1 MSART
6 AARSRGEK
14 FRLSSLG
21 PAHRGYNYQDLVTAY
36 HLASALARKY
46 DAVTVDHKETGA
58 DDRFDDISVRSG
70 SRLTRKQIKSS
81 ENAGL
86 AFELRDL
93 TTTRRN
99 LEIDNLV
106 RCYRDAGDHSAD
118 EYRLCATWREPT
130 DAEFRS
136 LLEPVAAEPTF
147 NGYPTKTYRLRADLI
162 WPKASPPTWRRLRD
176 ATDITRQDFQDFVSR
191 FIIELECPP
200 ASTNPAAPDEL
211 ERLLLDLLTDT
222 IGVGR
227 YPNHTRNPVDVAT
240 QLMQLAARSRARRRT
255 LTPPEIEAE
264 IQLRKDFGRVAQ
276 EFPVIKTVEV
286 KRPTLHQ
293 ALIGSLSHQRTIL
306 VGTPGSGKSWA
317 LTDLADALEEE
328 GRVVARHYCYLEPGD
343 QQVQRRITTD
353 VLFANLIYDLMRAR
367 PALREIH
374 RPIYAAGP
382 RELEELLR
390 KAIDQGIIDEATL
403 IVDGVDHISRVFA
416 EQRNLSHE
424 DVDIVEELAAL
435 DLPDGVRLVIG
446 SQPGAHLD
454 PLRAGANTIVVPGWE
469 FDEVTALANNLGVP
483 SALRSAGLGDTVD
496 GFLAQLL
503 ERSEGNP
510 LYATFLCRQTLAGI
524 TANAVFDPISALREA
539 PLIDGQISRYYKYL
553 LGGLEKGNTTDV
565 IADLLGLIDFG
576 VTEEDLKSIF
586 PALARHIPA
595 ALSYLSPVLT
605 RLSAQGGVR
614 IYHESFRRFIV
625 ERLKDGGGSVADVIA
640 PVIEWLKGR
649 GFYEDAKSYRFLL
662 PCLRR
667 AGRNREAL
675 EMVGAQFVSSSVYAG
690 HSRRAVEE
698 NLKLATYVAADETDW
713 AALARCAELHR
724 SCVTCF
730 EQKLLDVESFGRAY
744 AAIFGAKALNDRL
757 LLDGR
762 PTFSSSL
769 GLIFCS
775 LCDDDG
781 EVPPWQTYLDL
792 DQETEGRPGGATS
805 SADGDWETLAVAKAH
820 GILRLEHGEEVFG
833 RLARYLERLD
843 SPPTKYLRPLLR
855 RVVQFFG
862 VNTLSRIVAEA
873 RMVDE
878 VRSVVLVEIARA
890 LADAGQDEAAR
901 EVATR
906 AARESQSIELIA
918 ECLILG
924 ADEGEVARRLPEMGS
939 IDIALNGERYS
950 LETEEIRQW
959 VASVK
964 IAAVTNPKELDSVSR
979 RITGVGWYRAWLR
992 FVVSL
997 ARAEAQLATDHVGA
1011 QASILRAFGELA
1023 SDTRPF
1029 VGTPRACDLYR
1040 IHGVIHET
1048 MSRGLHLLRDEAAWD
1063 EALGNL
1069 EKISRGTT
1077 TYLQRSPSGPLTPEA
1092 LVEVLMPFVT
1102 DPQLNELVV
1111 RMMRSQLDHVE
1122 RGGELYDV
1130 HASLELLIVRALAT
1144 GRHIEEARELWRSA
1158 SIHLT
1163 AYGFR
1168 KDTTIFE
1175 FIESAPALAKLD
1187 QARARS
1193 ALAALQPLV
1202 NAVVEHTDGKET
1214 KHAPAYWLGALGEVD
1229 PVGATVLLARSL
1241 VKYGGVI
1248 DWRYEDAAEQLVDD
1262 VRTSGN
1268 PLIVFFIEAT
1278 LPFNGEIEDA
1288 VARLKVIAR
1297 LYDQDAATGEHA
1309 LRLLAA
1315 QVHGDSEHFNAAAY
1329 AKVEAFA
1336 ATKGVRLPTVDRSIG
1351 TDVEKERDYTQKPNP
1366 LSKFK
1371 DEPDF
1376 PVDAPPLRLMTS
1388 IRLSRRSFSER
1399 SADHDD
1405 RFINA
1410 FGYRLVELLDRGD
1423 EEQAIRLIRYFAR
1436 ESYFG
1441 IGATPLADL
1450 AAGLERHGYTR
1461 AAAVTY
1467 ALAYASSRGNGGWNV
1482 LGDREHL
1489 PWASRAF
1496 DLSEPDA
1503 ARTLANEVAH
1513 LLNDRGYILGIT
1525 RHLVEL
1531 CAAQERDP
1539 EIAFRTWYAAY
1550 EVVRHR
1556 LPDNESDDSVFDE
1569 IYVQEETAALTL
1581 SEALTLLLLA
1591 RVSHP
1596 ELRRKTTALAGIAA
1610 TAQQDP
1616 HSLMRPLRDFLSV
1629 DTPISSVMLVLHALV
1644 EAEADPYPIT
1654 LALRDDLQALSG
1666 SDIFGLRLLAET
1678 LLERAGEEPSV
1689 VNRGR
1694 AIAMSSPLPEE
1705 KQEGILSI
1713 DWGERVE
1720 QIAQIWEDFPQLVAR
1735 RFDYLWEGH
1744 KLIKE
1749 RAKSRYKAAHSR
1761 VRRELPPTPM
1771 LFWEQELFESV
1782 FHEVLNGIDDQLS
1795 HDNEWA
1801 DGSRSQ
1807 IGSMV
1812 LPRVHL
1818 HVANWH
1824 SRGTRPP
1831 LPLPSDQRD
1840 GVEAVMPIADGK
1852 EYAGW
1857 YRCGYF
1863 ERQLRMG
1870 ETGMFS
1876 CDGLITVMAGVQFP
1890 GVSGVFDPTEIP
1902 FAMVNADLWWAPYDL
1917 IPEQPDGF
1925 IGYSVGL
1932 DPVNDLIGRSPILSL
1947 QPAVVARLKL
1957 QAPASWQNQLALTD
1971 TSGAV
1976 AVVFRSWGVRPVGDS
1991 VDEEN
1996 LMLEGC
2002 DLLVRPDVFELMR
2015 RIGAHPPST
2024 VRWIKHHLPGD
2035 DSADNRDEDVEG
2047 ATVAASSGQ

>member
-1 MSART
+1 
-6 AARSRGEK
+6 
-14 FRLSSLG
+14 LSLG

-46 DAVTVDHKETGA
+46 DAVTVDCKETVA

-93 TTTRRN
+93 TTTYRD
-99 LEIDNLV
+99 LEIDSLV
-106 RCYRDAGDHSAD
+106 RCYRDAGDQAVD
-118 EYRLCATWREPT
+118 EYRLCATWGEPS
-130 DAEFRS
+130 DAEFAS
-136 LLEPVAAEPTF
+136 LLEPIAAEPTF
-147 NGYPTKTYRLRADLI
+147 EGYSTKTYRLRADLI
-162 WPKASPPTWRRLRD
+162 WPEALPPTWRRLRN
-176 ATDITRQDFQDFVSR
+176 ATDITRQDFQDFAAR
-191 FIIELECPP
+191 FIIELGCPP

-211 ERLLLDLLTDT
+211 ERLLLDLLADT
-222 IGVGR
+222 IGIGR

-240 QLMQLAARSRARRRT
+240 QLMQLAARARARMQM
-255 LTPPEIEAE
+255 LTPSEIEAE

-286 KRPTLHQ
+286 KRPALHD
-293 ALIGSLSHQRTIL
+293 ALRDSLGHQRTIL
-306 VGTPGSGKSWA
+306 VGAPGSGKSWA
-317 LTDLADALEEE
+317 LTDFADALEAE
-328 GRVVARHYCYLEPGD
+328 GRVIARHYCYLEPGD
-343 QQVQRRITTD
+343 QQVQRRITAD
-353 VLFANLIYDLMRAR
+353 VLFANLIYDLIRAR

-374 RPIYAAGP
+374 RPLYAAGP

-390 KAIDQGIIDEATL
+390 KAVEQGIIDEATL
-403 IVDGVDHISRVFA
+403 IVDGVDHISRVFT
-416 EQRNLSHE
+416 EQRNLSPE

-435 DLPDGVRLVIG
+435 DLPDGVRLVVG

-454 PLRAGANTIVVPGWE
+454 PLRMGADTIVVSGWE
-469 FDEVTALANNLGVP
+469 LDEVTALADNLGVA
-483 SALRSAGLGDTVD
+483 SVLRSAGLGDTVD
-496 GFLAQLL
+496 GFLEQLL

-524 TANAVFDPISALREA
+524 TANAAFDPVFALREA

-553 LGGLEKGNTTDV
+553 LAGLEKGNTTDV
-565 IADLLGLIDFG
+565 VADLLGLIDFG
-576 VTEEDLKSIF
+576 VTEEDLKAIF
-586 PALARHIPA
+586 PALTRHIPA
-595 ALSYLSPVLT
+595 SLSHLSPVLT
-605 RLSAQGGVR
+605 QLSAQGGVR

-625 ERLKDGGGSVADVIA
+625 ERFKEGGGAVADVIA
-640 PVIEWLKGR
+640 PVIEWLKLR
-649 GFYEDAKSYRFLL
+649 GFYEDAKAYRFLL

-675 EMVGAQFVSSSVYAG
+675 EIVDAQFVSSSVYAG
-690 HSRRAVEE
+690 HSRRAIEE

-713 AALARCAELHR
+713 AALARCAELLR
-724 SCVTCF
+724 SCFTCF
-730 EQKLLDVESFGRAY
+730 EEKLLDVESFGRAY

-762 PTFSSSL
+762 PTFSASL

-775 LCDDDG
+775 LCDDAG
-781 EVPPWQTYLDL
+781 EIPPWQTYLDL
-792 DQETEGRPGGATS
+792 DQETDGRHGKATPPS
-805 SADGDWETLAVAKAH
+805 DGNWETLAVAAAH

-833 RLARYLERLD
+833 RLTRYLEQLD

-855 RVVQFFG
+855 RVVQFSG
-862 VNTLSRIVAEA
+862 VDTLSRIVAEA

-878 VRSVVLVEIARA
+878 VRSVVLIELSLA
-890 LADAGQDEAAR
+890 LASAGLDGVANDA
-901 EVATR
+901 ATR
-906 AARESQSIELIA
+906 AAREGQSIELLA
-918 ECLILG
+918 ECLSLG
-924 ADEGEVARRLPEMGS
+924 ADKSEVARLLPDLS
-939 IDIALNGERYS
+939 NIDIALNGERYH
-950 LETEEIRQW
+950 LETEAMRQW
-959 VASVK
+959 VAGVK
-964 IAAVTNPKELDSVSR
+964 IAAVTSPKELDLISR
-979 RITGVGWYRAWLR
+979 RINGIGWYRAWLR
-992 FVVSL
+992 FVISL
-997 ARAEAQLATDHVGA
+997 VRAEAQFATDQLGA
-1011 QASILRAFGELA
+1011 QASILRAFADLA

-1048 MSRGLHLLRDEAAWD
+1048 ISRGLRMIRDEGAWS
-1063 EALGNL
+1063 EALRHL

-1092 LVEVLMPFVT
+1092 LIEVLMAFIT
-1102 DPQLNELVV
+1102 DAQVNEYVV
-1111 RMMRSQLDHVE
+1111 RTMRSQLDYIE
-1122 RGGELYDV
+1122 QGGELYDV
-1130 HASLELLIVRALAT
+1130 HASLELLVVRALAT
-1144 GRHIEEARELWRSA
+1144 GGYVAEARELWRSA
-1158 SIHLT
+1158 SIHLS

-1175 FIESAPALAKLD
+1175 LIESAPALAKLD
-1187 QARARS
+1187 KTRACS

-1214 KHAPAYWLGALGEVD
+1214 KHAPAYWVGALGKVD
-1229 PVGATVLLARSL
+1229 STGAVVLLARSL

-1248 DWRYEDAAEQLVDD
+1248 DWRHEDAAEQLIDD
-1262 VRTSGN
+1262 VRASGD
-1268 PLIVFFIEAT
+1268 PLLIFFIEAT
-1278 LPFNGEIEDA
+1278 LPFNERVEDA
-1288 VARLKVIAR
+1288 EARLKVIAR
-1297 LYDQDAATGEHA
+1297 LYDHNTTTGEHA

-1315 QVHGDSEHFNAAAY
+1315 QIHGDSEHFNPAAY

-1336 ATKGVRLPTVDRSIG
+1336 AAKSLRLPVVDRSIG
-1351 TDVEKERDYTQKPNP
+1351 TDVEKERDYSQKPDP

-1371 DEPDF
+1371 DEPVF
-1376 PVDAPPLRLMTS
+1376 AVDASPLRLMTS
-1388 IRLSRRSFSER
+1388 MRLSHRSFSER
-1399 SADHDD
+1399 AADSDD
-1405 RFINA
+1405 RFVNA

-1423 EEQAIRLIRYFAR
+1423 EEQAIRLIRHFSR

-1450 AAGLERHGYTR
+1450 AAGLERYGYTR
-1461 AAAVTY
+1461 VSSVTY
-1467 ALAYASSRGNGGWNV
+1467 ALAYASSRGNGGWNF

-1531 CAAQERDP
+1531 CVAQEPDP
-1539 EIAFRTWYAAY
+1539 EIAFRTWHAAY
-1550 EVVRHR
+1550 EVIRHR
-1556 LPDNESDDSVFDE
+1556 LPDNENDDSIFHE
-1569 IYVQEETAALTL
+1569 IYVPEETTTWTL
-1581 SEALTLLLLA
+1581 SEALILMLLA

-1610 TAQQDP
+1610 AAKQDP
-1616 HSLMRPLRDFLSV
+1616 HSLVRPLREFLSV
-1629 DTPISSVMLVLHALV
+1629 DTPISSSLLVLHALV
-1644 EAEADPYPIT
+1644 EAEAHPYPVT
-1654 LALRDDLQALSG
+1654 LALRDELRSLSG
-1666 SDIFGLRLLAET
+1666 SDMFGLRLLAET
-1678 LLERAGEEPSV
+1678 LLERAGEELHA
-1689 VNRGR
+1689 VNQRHTL
-1694 AIAMSSPLPEE
+1694 AMSSPLTEE
-1705 KQEGILSI
+1705 KQEGILLI

-1720 QIAQIWEDFPQLVAR
+1720 GVAELWEDFPQLVAR

-1761 VRRELPPTPM
+1761 VRTELPPTPM

-1795 HDNEWA
+1795 HDDVWTA
-1801 DGSRSQ
+1801 GARSRV
-1807 IGSMV
+1807 GSMV

-1818 HVANWH
+1818 QVANWH
-1824 SRGTRPP
+1824 SRVTRPP
-1831 LPLPSDQRD
+1831 LPLPSDQRE
-1840 GVEAVMPIADGK
+1840 GVEAVSPLGDGN

-1863 ERQLRMG
+1863 ESQLRVG
-1870 ETGMFS
+1870 EAGMFS
-1876 CDGLITVMAGVQFP
+1876 CDGFTTAIAGVQFP
-1890 GVSGVFDPTEIP
+1890 GMPGIFDPTEIP
-1902 FAMVNADLWWAPYDL
+1902 LAMGNGDSWWAPYDL

-1925 IGYSVGL
+1925 IGCAVGL
-1932 DPVNDLIGRSPILSL
+1932 DPVNDLIGRTPILSL
-1947 QPAVVARLKL
+1947 QPAVAARLKL
-1957 QAPASWQNQLALTD
+1957 QGPTSWQNQLALTD
-1971 TSGAV
+1971 ASGAS
-1976 AVVFRSWGVRPVGDS
+1976 VVFRSWGVRPVGDS

-2015 RIGAHPPST
+2015 KLGAHPPAILT
-2024 VRWIKHHLPGD
+2024 WIQHRRLGSG
-2035 DSADNRDEDVEG
+2035 SAE
-2047 ATVAASSGQ
+2047 TASLDRAN

>member
-1 MSART
+1 
-6 AARSRGEK
+6 
-14 FRLSSLG
+14 LSSLG

-70 SRLTRKQIKSS
+70 SQLTRKQIKSS

-86 AFELRDL
+86 AFELQDL

-99 LEIDNLV
+99 LEVDNLV
-106 RCYRDAGDHSAD
+106 RCYRNAGDRAAD
-118 EYRLCATWREPT
+118 EYRLCATWREPAN
-130 DAEFRS
+130 AEFRS

-147 NGYPTKTYRLRADLI
+147 NGYPTKTYRLRADII
-162 WPKASPPTWRRLRD
+162 WPEASPPMWRRLRD
-176 ATDITRQDFQDFVSR
+176 ATDITRQDFQDFAAR

-200 ASTNPAAPDEL
+200 ASTNPAAPDKL
-211 ERLLLDLLTDT
+211 EQLLLDLLTDT

-227 YPNHTRNPVDVAT
+227 YPNHTRNSVDVAT
-240 QLMQLAARSRARRRT
+240 QLMQLAARARARMQT

-276 EFPVIKTVEV
+276 EFPVIKAVEV
-286 KRPTLHQ
+286 KRPTLHDALRDRLDRQ
-293 ALIGSLSHQRTIL
+293 RIILIGA
-306 VGTPGSGKSWA
+306 PGSGKSWA
-317 LTDLADALEEE
+317 LTDLGDSLEQE

-353 VLFANLIYDLMRAR
+353 VLFANLIYDLVRAR

-416 EQRNLSHE
+416 EQKNLSPE

-435 DLPDGVRLVIG
+435 DLPDGVRLIVG

-454 PLRAGANTIVVPGWE
+454 PLRTGADTIVVPGWE
-469 FDEVTALANNLGVP
+469 LEEVTALANNLGVP
-483 SALRSAGLGDTVD
+483 SALTSVGLGDTID
-496 GFLAQLL
+496 GFLEQLL

-524 TANAVFDPISALREA
+524 TANAAFDPVSALREA
-539 PLIDGQISRYYKYL
+539 PLIDGQISRYYTYL

-565 IADLLGLIDFG
+565 VADLLGLIDFG
-576 VTEEDLKSIF
+576 VTEEDLKAIF

-625 ERLKDGGGSVADVIA
+625 ERLKEGGGSVADVIA
-640 PVIEWLKGR
+640 PVIEWLKER
-649 GFYEDAKSYRFLL
+649 GFYEDAKAYRFLL

-675 EMVGAQFVSSSVYAG
+675 EIVDAQFVSSSVYAG
-690 HSRRAVEE
+690 HSRRAIEE

-713 AALARCAELHR
+713 AALARCAELLR

-762 PTFSSSL
+762 PTFSASL

-775 LCDDDG
+775 LCDDAG

-792 DQETEGRPGGATS
+792 DQETEGRHGEAAS
-805 SADGDWETLAVAKAH
+805 SSDGNWETLAVAKAH
-820 GILRLEHGEEVFG
+820 GILRLENGEEVFE
-833 RLARYLERLD
+833 RLARYLGQLD
-843 SPPTKYLRPLLR
+843 SPPTTYLRPLLR
-855 RVVQFFG
+855 RVVQFSG
-862 VNTLSRIVAEA
+862 VDALSRIDAEA
-873 RMVDE
+873 RMANE
-878 VRSVVLVEIARA
+878 VRSVVLIELSRA
-890 LADAGQDEAAR
+890 LAEAGQDGDAHEAVTRVAR
-901 EVATR
+901 G
-906 AARESQSIELIA
+906 SQSIELLA
-918 ECLILG
+918 ECLSLG
-924 ADEGEVARRLPEMGS
+924 ADKSEVARLLPGLS
-939 IDIALNGERYS
+939 NIDIALNGERYH
-950 LETEEIRQW
+950 LETEAMRQW
-959 VASVK
+959 VAGVK
-964 IAAVTNPKELDSVSR
+964 IAAVTSPQEFDLVSR
-979 RITGVGWYRAWLR
+979 RVVGVGWYRAWLR
-992 FVVSL
+992 FVISL
-997 ARAEAQLATDHVGA
+997 ARAEAQSATDQPGA
-1011 QASILRAFGELA
+1011 QASILRAFADLA

-1048 MSRGLHLLRDEAAWD
+1048 ISRGLRILREEAAWI
-1063 EALGNL
+1063 EALGYL

-1092 LVEVLMPFVT
+1092 VIEVLMAFIT
-1102 DPQLNELVV
+1102 DPRLNEHMV
-1111 RMMRSQLDHVE
+1111 RTMRGQLDYVE

-1130 HASLELLIVRALAT
+1130 HASLELLVVRALAT
-1144 GRHIEEARELWRSA
+1144 GGHVEEARELWRSA
-1158 SIHLT
+1158 SIHLS

-1175 FIESAPALAKLD
+1175 LIESAPALAKLD
-1187 QARARS
+1187 KARACS

-1214 KHAPAYWLGALGEVD
+1214 KHAPAYWVGALGEVD
-1229 PVGATVLLARSL
+1229 PAGAALLLARSL
-1241 VKYGGVI
+1241 VKHGGII
-1248 DWRYEDAAEQLVDD
+1248 DWRHEDAAEQLIDD
-1262 VRTSGN
+1262 VRVSAD
-1268 PLIVFFIEAT
+1268 PLLVFFIEAT
-1278 LPFNGEIEDA
+1278 LPFNERVEDA
-1288 VARLKVIAR
+1288 EARLKVIAR
-1297 LYDQDAATGEHA
+1297 LYDQDAVTGEHA
-1309 LRLLAA
+1309 LHLLAA
-1315 QVHGDSEHFNAAAY
+1315 QVHGDSEHFNPAAY

-1336 ATKGVRLPTVDRSIG
+1336 AAKGVRLPAVDCSIG
-1351 TDVEKERDYTQKPNP
+1351 TDVEKERDYSQKPDP

-1371 DEPDF
+1371 DAPVF
-1376 PVDAPPLRLMTS
+1376 PADAPPLRLMTS
-1388 IRLSRRSFSER
+1388 IRQSRRSFSER
-1399 SADHDD
+1399 SVDRDD

-1410 FGYRLVELLDRGD
+1410 FGYRLVELLDQGE

-1441 IGATPLADL
+1441 IGASPLADL
-1450 AAGLERHGYTR
+1450 AVGLERYGYTR
-1461 AAAVTY
+1461 AAAVAF
-1467 ALAYASSRGNGGWNV
+1467 ALAYASSRGNGGWNI
-1482 LGDREHL
+1482 LGDQEHL

-1503 ARTLANEVAH
+1503 ARTLTNEVAH
-1513 LLNDRGYILGIT
+1513 LLNDRGYISGIS

-1539 EIAFRTWYAAY
+1539 EIAFRTWHAAF
-1550 EVVRHR
+1550 EVVKHR
-1556 LPDNESDDSVFDE
+1556 LPDNENDDSVFDE
-1569 IYVQEETAALTL
+1569 TYVPGETAAWTL
-1581 SEALTLLLLA
+1581 SEALALLLLA

-1610 TAQQDP
+1610 ITKQDP
-1616 HSLMRPLRDFLSV
+1616 QSLVQPLKEFLRV
-1629 DTPISSVMLVLHALV
+1629 DTPISSALLVLHALV
-1644 EAEADPYPIT
+1644 EAEADPYPVT
-1654 LALRDDLQALSG
+1654 LELRDELQILSG

-1678 LLERAGEEPSV
+1678 LLERAGEEPGA
-1689 VNRGR
+1689 VNRLR
-1694 AIAMSSPLPEE
+1694 TFAMSSSLPEE

-1720 QIAQIWEDFPQLVAR
+1720 RIAQVWEDFPQLVAR

-1744 KLIKE
+1744 EWIKE

-1782 FHEVLNGIDDQLS
+1782 FHEILNGIDDQFLQ
-1795 HDNEWA
+1795 DDEWT
-1801 DGSRSQ
+1801 DGSRAEV
-1807 IGSMV
+1807 GSMV

-1818 HVANWH
+1818 HVADWH
-1824 SRGTRPP
+1824 SRATRPP
-1831 LPLPSDQRD
+1831 LPLPSDQRE
-1840 GVEAVMPIADGK
+1840 GIEAVTPMSDGD

-1863 ERQLRMG
+1863 ERQLLMG
-1870 ETGMFS
+1870 ERGMFS
-1876 CDGLITVMAGVQFP
+1876 CDGLITVMAGIQFP
-1890 GVSGVFDPTEIP
+1890 GTPDVFKSSEIP
-1902 FAMVNADLWWAPYDL
+1902 FAMGNADLWWAPYDL

-1925 IGYSVGL
+1925 IGCAVGL

-1947 QPAVVARLKL
+1947 QPGIVARLKL
-1957 QAPASWQNQLALTD
+1957 RAPASWQKQLALAD
-1971 TSGAV
+1971 TSGTA

-2002 DLLVRPDVFELMR
+2002 DLLIRPDVFELMR
-2015 RIGAHPPST
+2015 GIGVYPPST
-2024 VRWIKHHLPGD
+2024 VRWIKHNRLGS
-2035 DSADNRDEDVEG
+2035 DSADNQDEDSEVE
-2047 ATVAASSGQ
+2047 TMASGSEQ

>member
-1 MSART
+1 
-6 AARSRGEK
+6 
-14 FRLSSLG
+14 
-21 PAHRGYNYQDLVTAY
+21 VTAY
-36 HLASALARKY
+36 HLTSALAHRY
-46 DAVTVDHKETGA
+46 DAVTVDHKETGP

-70 SRLTRKQIKSS
+70 ARLTRKQIKSS
-81 ENAGL
+81 QNAEL
-86 AFELRDL
+86 TFELQDL

-99 LEIDNLV
+99 LEIDSLV
-106 RCYRDAGDHSAD
+106 RCYRDAGEHAAD
-118 EYRLCATWREPT
+118 EYRLCATWKEPT
-130 DAEFRS
+130 DAEFRN
-136 LLEPVAAEPTF
+136 LLEPVAAVSTF
-147 NGYPTKTYRLRADLI
+147 DGYPTKTFRLRADLI
-162 WPKASPPTWRRLRD
+162 WPDSVVPTWRRLRD
-176 ATDITRQDFQDFVSR
+176 ATDITRQEFHDFAAR

-227 YPNHTRNPVDVAT
+227 YPNHMRNPVDVAT
-240 QLMQLAARSRARRRT
+240 QLMQLAARARARMQT
-255 LTPPEIEAE
+255 LTPSEVEAE

-276 EFPVIKTVEV
+276 EFPVVKTVEV
-286 KRPTLHQ
+286 KRPTLHHALRDSLDRQ
-293 ALIGSLSHQRTIL
+293 RIILIGA
-306 VGTPGSGKSWA
+306 PGSGKSWA
-317 LTDLADALEEE
+317 LTDLADALENE

-343 QQVQRRITTD
+343 QQVQRRITTN
-353 VLFANLIYDLMRAR
+353 VLFANLIYDLIRAR

-374 RPIYAAGP
+374 RPIYSAGP

-390 KAIDQGIIDEATL
+390 KGIDQGIIDEATL

-416 EQRNLSHE
+416 EQSNLSPE

-435 DLPDGVRLVIG
+435 DLPNGIRLVVG

-454 PLRAGANTIVVPGWE
+454 PLHTGADTIVVPGWE
-469 FDEVTALANNLGVP
+469 LAEVTALSNNLGVP
-483 SALRSAGLGDTVD
+483 SALNSVGLGDTVD
-496 GFLAQLL
+496 GFLEQLL

-524 TANAVFDPISALREA
+524 NASAAFDPVSSLRDA
-539 PLIDGQISRYYKYL
+539 PLIDGQISRYYRYL
-553 LGGLEKGNTTDV
+553 LNGLEKGNTTDV
-565 IADLLGLIDFG
+565 VADLLGLIDFG
-576 VTEEDLKSIF
+576 VTEEDLKAIF

-625 ERLKDGGGSVADVIA
+625 ERLKEGGGSVADVIA

-649 GFYEDAKSYRFLL
+649 GFYEDAKAYRFLI

-675 EMVGAQFVSSSVYAG
+675 EIIDAQFVSSSVYAG

-713 AALARCAELHR
+713 AALARCAELLR

-762 PTFSSSL
+762 PTFSTSL

-775 LCDDDG
+775 LCDDAG

-792 DQETEGRPGGATS
+792 DQETEGRHGGAAS
-805 SADGDWETLAVAKAH
+805 SSDGDWETLAVAKAH

-833 RLARYLERLD
+833 RLARYLEQLD

-855 RVVQFFG
+855 RVVQFCG

-873 RMVDE
+873 RMANE
-878 VRSVVLVEIARA
+878 VRSVVLIELARA
-890 LADAGQDEAAR
+890 LAGAGQDGIAHEA
-901 EVATR
+901 ATR
-906 AARESQSIELIA
+906 AARESQSMELLA
-918 ECLILG
+918 ECLGLG
-924 ADEGEVARRLPEMGS
+924 ADESEVARLLPALS
-939 IDIALNGERYS
+939 NVDIALNGERYH
-950 LETEEIRQW
+950 LETEAMRQW
-959 VASVK
+959 VAGVK
-964 IAAVTNPKELDSVSR
+964 IAAVTSPQELDLVSR
-979 RITGVGWYRAWLR
+979 RIIGVGWYRAWLR
-992 FVVSL
+992 FVISL
-997 ARAEAQLATDHVGA
+997 ARAEAQFGTDQLGA
-1011 QASILRAFGELA
+1011 QASILMAFADLA

-1048 MSRGLHLLRDEAAWD
+1048 ISRGLRIIRDEAAWS
-1063 EALGNL
+1063 EALGHL

-1092 LVEVLMPFVT
+1092 LIEVLMAFIT
-1102 DPQLNELVV
+1102 DPRLNEHVV
-1111 RMMRSQLDHVE
+1111 RTMRSQLDYVE

-1130 HASLELLIVRALAT
+1130 HASLELLVVRALAT
-1144 GRHIEEARELWRSA
+1144 GGYVEEARELWRSA
-1158 SIHLT
+1158 SIHLS

-1187 QARARS
+1187 KARACS

-1214 KHAPAYWLGALGEVD
+1214 KHAPAYWVGALGEVD
-1229 PVGATVLLARSL
+1229 PVGAAVLLARSL
-1241 VKYGGVI
+1241 VKYGGII
-1248 DWRYEDAAEQLVDD
+1248 DWRHENAAEQLIDD
-1262 VRTSGN
+1262 VRASGD
-1268 PLIVFFIEAT
+1268 PHLVFFIEAT
-1278 LPFNGEIEDA
+1278 LPFNERVEDA
-1288 VARLKVIAR
+1288 DARLKVIAR

-1315 QVHGDSEHFNAAAY
+1315 QVHGDSEHFNPAAY

-1336 ATKGVRLPTVDRSIG
+1336 AARGVHLPAVDRSIG
-1351 TDVEKERDYTQKPNP
+1351 TDVEKERDYSQKPDP

-1371 DEPDF
+1371 DEPVF
-1376 PVDAPPLRLMTS
+1376 PVDAPPLRLMAS

-1399 SADHDD
+1399 SADRDD
-1405 RFINA
+1405 RFVNA
-1410 FGYRLVELLDRGD
+1410 FGYRLVELLNRGD
-1423 EEQAIRLIRYFAR
+1423 EEQAIRLIRHFAR

-1450 AAGLERHGYTR
+1450 AAGLERHGYMR
-1461 AAAVTY
+1461 AASVTY
-1467 ALAYASSRGNGGWNV
+1467 ALAYASSRGNGGWNF

-1539 EIAFRTWYAAY
+1539 EIAFRTWDAAY

-1556 LPDNESDDSVFDE
+1556 LPDNENDDSVFDE
-1569 IYVQEETAALTL
+1569 IYVPEETAAWTL

-1610 TAQQDP
+1610 AANQDP
-1616 HSLMRPLRDFLSV
+1616 HSLVRPLREFLSV
-1629 DTPISSVMLVLHALV
+1629 DTPISSSLLVLHALV
-1644 EAEADPYPIT
+1644 EAEADPYPAT
-1654 LALRDDLQALSG
+1654 LALRDELQALSG

-1678 LLERAGEEPSV
+1678 LLERAGEELGAPPRRRV
-1689 VNRGR
+1689 
-1694 AIAMSSPLPEE
+1694 IAMSSPLPEE
-1705 KQEGILSI
+1705 KQEWILSI

-1720 QIAQIWEDFPQLVAR
+1720 HIAQIWEDFPQQVAR
-1735 RFDYLWEGH
+1735 RFDHLWEGH

-1771 LFWEQELFESV
+1771 LFWEQELFEGV

-1795 HDNEWA
+1795 HDEEWT
-1801 DGSRSQ
+1801 DGSRSHV
-1807 IGSMV
+1807 GSMV

-1831 LPLPSDQRD
+1831 LPLPSDQRE
-1840 GVEAVMPIADGK
+1840 GVEAVTPVADGD

-1890 GVSGVFDPTEIP
+1890 GVPGIFDPTEIP
-1902 FAMVNADLWWAPYDL
+1902 FAMGNADLWWAPYDL

-1925 IGYSVGL
+1925 IGCAVGL

-1947 QPAVVARLKL
+1947 QPGVVARMKL
-1957 QAPASWQNQLALTD
+1957 RAPASWQNPLTLTD
-1971 TSGAV
+1971 TSGTP

-2002 DLLVRPDVFELMR
+2002 DLLVRPDVFELIR
-2015 RIGAHPPST
+2015 KLGSHLPST
-2024 VRWIKHHLPGD
+2024 VRWIKHKRLGSDSD
-2035 DSADNRDEDVEG
+2035 DDQDEEIEA
-2047 ATVAASSGQ
+2047 ATVAARGGQ